1 MEIPSSQFWE
11 NQPCARQETQ
21 TLAVLLTRHAWAVE
35 AVLLGTERRNLGSP
49 WLSQTSGGASFSDF
63 KTDRGAW
70 IFGKNLCV
78 WWVKNHWFSRI
89 AGGASTC
96 QNQAIAACHS
106 MRGMFSGTCFLA
118 MNHRQSKTLMHP
130 PLGNGQ
136 TRKTLQF
143 ENYPLEMKH
152 SYVENCPLTNDLS
165 ITQCAFPKLAMLN
178 YHMDVYASKIIIHCH
193 CNHTRF
199 WPIASSFSPVRF
211 YQICQWHHPFPP
223 LSTKSPSPQNAQPP
237 GTESPPRPARTS
249 PRRNAN
255 DTWQRGSSALRGD
268 LQRPGNTGNTGN
280 RTTMASWRHKI
291 WPNLAR
297 RCFRNLQNGS

>member
-1 MEIPSSQFWE
+1 MSKSS
-11 NQPCARQETQ
+11 
-21 TLAVLLTRHAWAVE
+21 
-35 AVLLGTERRNLGSP
+35 
-49 WLSQTSGGASFSDF
+49 
-63 KTDRGAW
+63 
-70 IFGKNLCV
+70 
-78 WWVKNHWFSRI
+78 
-89 AGGASTC
+89 
-96 QNQAIAACHS
+96 HS

-268 LQRPGNTGNTGN
+268 LQRPGNTGN